1 MLELKRKK
9 MITYTMEKLAKM
21 LMGIV
26 AGILLTACHNGQ
38 QSPADSPESETSP
51 AAAPVSTPAEAEPA
65 TAPFSCKGTIQ
76 SVSEVTVTSRI
87 NEQIAMLGVEM
98 GQRVHKGQV
107 VVRLDRTS
115 TEDKIMKGRAEL
127 ERAEYQYQNIL
138 MGQGYKR
145 GAFDQAPESIREL
158 ARVNSGYNTAKAA
171 LRQMEHQLSY
181 CTIQAPISGVVTQLD
196 AVLYATAVPGE
207 TLFRIV
213 DTDHLKVCFDILE
226 NELQRF
232 GKGTVITV
240 TPISYPDDRH
250 QARITAVSPVVEKS
264 GMIHLEAALTPH
276 PHLMPGMSAIVTLGS
291 VDTNIHSK
299 QINPNR

>member
-1 MLELKRKK
+1 
-9 MITYTMEKLAKM
+9 MEQLAKT
-21 LMGIV
+21 
-26 AGILLTACHNGQ
+26 ILVIAVGVVLTACHNGQ

-51 AAAPVSTPAEAEPA
+51 AVAPVSNPAEAEPA

-76 SVSEVTVTSRI
+76 AVSEVAVTSRI
-87 NEQIAMLGVEM
+87 NEQIAMLSVEM

-291 VDTNIHSK
+291 VDTNMLS
-299 QINPNR
+299 R

>member
-1 MLELKRKK
+1 
-9 MITYTMEKLAKM
+9 MEQLAKM

-51 AAAPVSTPAEAEPA
+51 AVAPVSTPAEAEPA

-76 SVSEVTVTSRI
+76 SVSEVAVTSRI

-171 LRQMEHQLSY
+171 LRQTEHQLSY

>member
-1 MLELKRKK
+1 
-9 MITYTMEKLAKM
+9 MEKLAKM

-26 AGILLTACHNGQ
+26 AGIVLTACHNGQ

-51 AAAPVSTPAEAEPA
+51 AAAPVSTPAKAEPA

-76 SVSEVTVTSRI
+76 SVSEVAVTSRI
-87 NEQIAMLGVEM
+87 NEQIAMLSVEM
-98 GQRVHKGQV
+98 GQRVRKGQV

-171 LRQMEHQLSY
+171 LRQTEHQLSY

-291 VDTNIHSK
+291 VDTNMLS
-299 QINPNR
+299 R

>member
-1 MLELKRKK
+1 
-9 MITYTMEKLAKM
+9 MEQLAKT
-21 LMGIV
+21 
-26 AGILLTACHNGQ
+26 ILVIAVGVVLTACHNGQ

-76 SVSEVTVTSRI
+76 SVSEVAVTSRI
-87 NEQIAMLGVEM
+87 NEQIAMLSVEM

-291 VDTNIHSK
+291 VDTNMLS
-299 QINPNR
+299 R

>member
-1 MLELKRKK
+1 
-9 MITYTMEKLAKM
+9 MEKLAKM
-21 LMGIV
+21 LMVIA

-76 SVSEVTVTSRI
+76 SVSEVAVTSRI
-87 NEQIAMLGVEM
+87 NEQIAMLSVEM
-98 GQRVHKGQV
+98 GQRVRKGQV

-171 LRQMEHQLSY
+171 LRQTEHQLSY

-291 VDTNIHSK
+291 EVN
-299 QINPNR
+299 

>member
-1 MLELKRKK
+1 
-9 MITYTMEKLAKM
+9 
-21 LMGIV
+21 MGIV

-38 QSPADSPESETSP
+38 QSPADSPESATSP
-51 AAAPVSTPAEAEPA
+51 AAAPVSTPAKAEPA

-76 SVSEVTVTSRI
+76 SVSEVAVTSRI
-87 NEQIAMLGVEM
+87 NEQIAMLSVEM

-291 VDTNIHSK
+291 EDN
-299 QINPNR
+299 

>member
-9 MITYTMEKLAKM
+9 MITYTMEQLAKM

-26 AGILLTACHNGQ
+26 AGIMLTACHNGQ
-38 QSPADSPESETSP
+38 QSPADSPESATSP
-51 AAAPVSTPAEAEPA
+51 AAAPVSTPAKAEPA

-76 SVSEVTVTSRI
+76 SVSEVAVTSRI
-87 NEQIAMLGVEM
+87 NEQIAMLSVEM

-291 VDTNIHSK
+291 EDN
-299 QINPNR
+299 

>member
-1 MLELKRKK
+1 
-9 MITYTMEKLAKM
+9 MEKLAKM

-26 AGILLTACHNGQ
+26 AGIVLTACHNGQ

-76 SVSEVTVTSRI
+76 SVSEVAVTSRI

-171 LRQMEHQLSY
+171 LRQTEHQLSY

>member
-1 MLELKRKK
+1 MNKFTILCVLALALMACQDKAPTNLPPLGEASADTIKASPSGGRLEGASSRGRL
-9 MITYTMEKLAKM
+9 EGASLGA
-21 LMGIV
+21 
-26 AGILLTACHNGQ
+26 
-38 QSPADSPESETSP
+38 S
-51 AAAPVSTPAEAEPA
+51 
-65 TAPFSCKGTIQ
+65 FSCKGTIE
-76 SVSEVTVTSRI
+76 SVSEVAVTSRI
-87 NEQIAMLGVEM
+87 NEQIVMLGVEM

-107 VVRLDRTS
+107 VARLDRTA
-115 TEDKIMKGRAEL
+115 TEDKIVKGRAEL

-145 GAFDQAPESIREL
+145 GAFDQAPENIREM

-171 LRQMEHQLSY
+171 LRQLEHQLTY

-232 GKGTVITV
+232 EKGTAITV
-240 TPISYPDDRH
+240 TLISYPDDRH

-264 GMIHLEAALTPH
+264 GMIHLEATLTPH
-276 PHLMPGMSAIVTLGS
+276 PHLMPGMSAIVTLGNT
-291 VDTNIHSK
+291 DN
-299 QINPNR
+299 